1 MIGSIKKAKVGTI
14 FQGQSCLH
22 LVIWDRFSDSIN
34 IRGLT
39 LMTEL
44 IQKFELVMPML
55 RPIGRKSNGYIVG
68 MKNDFQEPV
77 PNSISVDIPSAPI
90 LPGNYSGH
98 CELWVQIAD
107 SINDSVLKF
116 LKSYIDE
123 QNGNFAIFLN
133 HNTPDWAPFGRSYA
147 KTRYEF
153 GTRTDYQIKYDI
165 SEKQL
170 PGFLKLIW
178 YLSSVIIADWFST
191 QGQNISWIDPFVQRD
206 ILYNLMVK
214 IFADINPGEYGISSS
229 FDSIDPSEFGIAHM
243 AAFTI
248 NAITKVSNVYQ
259 IEQYFR
265 NLNITRPYN
274 YPNKDEFLKVFRS

>member
-1 MIGSIKKAKVGTI
+1 MVKGNKKVNIGQVFGEK
-14 FQGQSCLH
+14 SCLH
-22 LVIWDRFSDSIN
+22 MIIWDRFCDKTHTS
-34 IRGLT
+34 GLR
-39 LMTEL
+39 LVRML
-44 IQKFELVMPML
+44 IDNFDLVMPML
-55 RPIGRKSNGYIVG
+55 RPLGRKSNGYIVG

-90 LPGNYSGH
+90 LPENYSGH

-107 SINDSVLKF
+107 SINDSVLEF

-153 GTRTDYQIKYDI
+153 GTRTDYEIKYDI

-191 QGQNISWIDPFVQRD
+191 QGQNISWIDPFVQKD
-206 ILYNLMVK
+206 VLYDLMGK
-214 IFADINPGEYGISSS
+214 IFTDINPGEYGISSS

-243 AAFTI
+243 AAFAI
-248 NAITKVSNVYQ
+248 NAITKVYSVYQ

-265 NLNITRPYN
+265 NSNITRPY
-274 YPNKDEFLKVFRS
+274 YYSHRDEYLKQFLF